1 MSRKLACALLLSV
14 PALSSAAHAIIM
26 RHDTDRSG
34 YVLLGDRYRETV
46 AMLGLPAQSDGSPM
60 LYSGMGTLIAPDWVL
75 TAAHATDYI
84 LEQSKGRPQDRS
96 VFVKGRGYRIARIVT
111 HPAWNAESLAN
122 DIALIK
128 LASPVREAKPAC
140 LFEGTTEAGQ
150 IATLAG
156 SGYPGNGVDGPGVPD
171 GALLGATVKVRDAD
185 GTRLRWKFHA
195 PGDADVT
202 PLEGISGPGDSG
214 GPAYLG
220 ASSCVA
226 GVSSSQSYEID
237 PAKPATGDLEGR
249 YGAIE
254 TYTRVS
260 AFLPWIRKVL
270 ATP

>member
-1 MSRKLACALLLSV
+1 MVRKLACVLLLV
-14 PALSSAAHAIIM
+14 APVLGSAAQAIIM
-26 RHDTDRSG
+26 RHDVDRSG
-34 YVLLGDRYRETV
+34 YVLLGDRHRETL
-46 AMLGLPAQSDGSPM
+46 AMLGLPAQRDGSPM
-60 LYSGMGTLIAPDWVL
+60 LYSGMGTLIAPDWIL

-84 LEQSKGRPQDRS
+84 SEQSKGRPEGQF
-96 VFVKGRGYRIARIVT
+96 VFVKGRGYRIARLVT
-111 HPAWNAESLAN
+111 NPEWNAKTYAG

-140 LFEGTTEAGQ
+140 LYEGKDEAGQ
-150 IATLAG
+150 VATLAG
-156 SGYPGNGVDGPGVPD
+156 SGYPGNGVAGPGVPD
-171 GALLGATVKVRDAD
+171 GAVLGATVKVRDAE

-220 ASSCVA
+220 ASSCIA
-226 GVSSSQSYEID
+226 GVSSTQSYEVD
-237 PAKPATGDLEGR
+237 PAKPAAGDLEGR

-260 AFLPWIRKVL
+260 AFLPWIRKVM